1 MRPLSKALQWQGS
14 LYYFAYLLGIGT
26 EAIRLSSPVS
36 CHSREWAAT
45 SSVTAVDESNTT
57 LQGNSNQYAFRSN
70 TTGYRTRWW
79 SRYMLGSPPPV
90 MTSELQVNY
99 RVTILRPT
107 QRLAA
112 QNAYNE
118 GCTEEATLSL
128 NVACLLYLK
137 RKSLVKGSK
146 VKCEIY

>member
-1 MRPLSKALQWQGS
+1 
-14 LYYFAYLLGIGT
+14 
-26 EAIRLSSPVS
+26 
-36 CHSREWAAT
+36 
-45 SSVTAVDESNTT
+45 
-57 LQGNSNQYAFRSN
+57 
-70 TTGYRTRWW
+70 
-79 SRYMLGSPPPV
+79 MLGSPPPV

-99 RVTILRPT
+99 RVTISRPT

-146 VKCEIY
+146 VKCEIWKVNRYPFLFSEGFDYNEEERYDCKGGELFGSQRRFPGHLFWDFQV